1 MFKHIQ
7 NNIGKI
13 IDEVNYERTKKR
25 LYKTAKKLQK
35 SDDID
40 AFAKAAIE
48 YADYVCKHHR
58 V

>member
-1 MFKHIQ
+1 MFKHVQ

-40 AFAKAAIE
+40 AFVKAAIE